1 MTMNKEFYPRGDVAQ
16 LCVFRK
22 NVGRG
27 LIGCENGVKSEG
39 NGLGWYVKNNLEQF
53 LVVVKTSR
61 IITNEET
68 VDPKNFKKT
77 KDEQRKNEWTAKR
90 MHGQFVTD
98 MENKETH
105 NTWRRMR
112 KSDLKGCT
120 KAFICSAQEQ
130 SIQTNYIK
138 QNIDKTTR
146 STLSRM
152 CGTTNETISPIVSEC
167 GKLAQKKYKQRHD
180 SVWRY
185 VHWQFC
191 EKLGFNEART
201 VCYYHETY
209 EIQSESTLYSLSE
222 YQGQGFGMSMNQK
235 KQLKAKILKFC
246 GVYRHGNTRVCD
258 KKREK
263 IKKYNLL
270 KDEIASLWQ
279 MKKAAE
285 IPIVVGALQNT
296 TIKLEKY
303 IESLGNQHCQPLV
316 NYPGKYIAV

>member
-77 KDEQRKNEWTAKR
+77 KDEQRENEWTAKR

-120 KAFICSAQEQ
+120 M
-130 SIQTNYIK
+130 
-138 QNIDKTTR
+138 
-146 STLSRM
+146 LSYVVPR
-152 CGTTNETISPIVSEC
+152 NSPYRLTISSTILT
-167 GKLAQKKYKQRHD
+167 KL
-180 SVWRY
+180 
-185 VHWQFC
+185 
-191 EKLGFNEART
+191 
-201 VCYYHETY
+201 
-209 EIQSESTLYSLSE
+209 
-222 YQGQGFGMSMNQK
+222 QGQPFLGCVVQQMR
-235 KQLKAKILKFC
+235 L
-246 GVYRHGNTRVCD
+246 Y
-258 KKREK
+258 
-263 IKKYNLL
+263 LL
-270 KDEIASLWQ
+270 
-279 MKKAAE
+279 
-285 IPIVVGALQNT
+285 
-296 TIKLEKY
+296 
-303 IESLGNQHCQPLV
+303 
-316 NYPGKYIAV
+316 